1 MLSPVMLL
9 VWNGEELAF
18 LVESPVCC
26 GAAQLSPTPSRW
38 ERDPPPPGLPPLPQV
53 AGLGDGLP

>member
-1 MLSPVMLL
+1 MLSLVMLL

-26 GAAQLSPTPSRW
+26 GAVQLPPIPSRW
-38 ERDPPPPGLPPLPQV
+38 EKDPPGLPPLCQV
-53 AGLGDGLP
+53 ARLGDGLP